1 MKVSSDFAR
10 NVFINCPID
19 PQYDPLFHAMVFTV
33 YLLGFRPRCSRE
45 ENDSGDTR
53 IGKIVK
59 LIRKSRFGIHDLSRT
74 ELDSHKLPRFNM
86 PFELGV
92 DAGLRHSGNPKFKK
106 KVHLVL
112 DKAPYRYQ
120 KYISDIGGQD
130 ISAHHGRASR
140 IISAVRD
147 WLRTATNA
155 TDMPSGTIIGKEYRR
170 FQRDLPK
177 ICERSHLD
185 IHEVTYRDYSHI
197 VVKWLKTEYKKGA

>member
-19 PQYDPLFHAMVFTV
+19 QQYDPLFHAMVFTI

-45 ENDSGDTR
+45 ENDSGDIR

-92 DAGLRHSGNPKFKK
+92 DAGLRYSGNVKFKK

-112 DKAPYRYQ
+112 DRVPYRYQ

-130 ISAHHGRASR
+130 ISAHHGTISK
-140 IISAVRD
+140 IISVVRD

-155 TDMPSGTIIGKEYRR
+155 TDMPSGTIISKEYRR
-170 FQRDLPK
+170 FRRDLPK
-177 ICERSHLD
+177 ICERSNLD
-185 IHEVTYRDYSHI
+185 ISEVTFRDYSHI
-197 VVKWLKTEYKKGA
+197 LVNWLKTEYKKSP

>member
-1 MKVSSDFAR
+1 M
-10 NVFINCPID
+10 
-19 PQYDPLFHAMVFTV
+19 FHAMVFTI
-33 YLLGFRPRCSRE
+33 YLLGFRARCSRE
-45 ENDSGDTR
+45 ENDSGDIR

-59 LIRKSRFGIHDLSRT
+59 LIKKSRFGIHDLSRT
-74 ELDSHKLPRFNM
+74 ELDIHKLPRFNM

-92 DAGLRHSGNPKFKK
+92 DAGLRYSGNPIFKK

-112 DKAPYRYQ
+112 DKVPYRYQ

-130 ISAHHGRASR
+130 ISAHLGRASK
-140 IISAVRD
+140 IISVVRD

-155 TDMPSGTIIGKEYRR
+155 TDMPSGTIIAKEYRR

-177 ICERSHLD
+177 ICERSNLD

-197 VVKWLKTEYKKGA
+197 VVNWLKTEYKKSL